1 MDSFRSLQAKSPD
14 IPANMIQAD
23 RNTSVKLRGISPIDS
38 DGFSGNF
45 SAQGALNFLSP
56 DERTA
61 QVYARLK
68 YNQSQRTEDKGAAAA
83 AEPQEIVTGISSSVY
98 KYLLRAEL
106 DAVSAAE
113 EAAAAG
119 AEDNPSQPSPF
130 SPSKVGF
137 TPLSLE
143 SITADEMELI
153 RQSREQ
159 SRQQSAHLS
168 DDRTFTSPTYDVDQR
183 IFTRPLAPYP
193 VGGGRNQV
201 RVATPRTVDDSGS
214 HKPRQLL
221 NTSQFDGSTT
231 NSFYTS
237 KPYLRMTERTKID
250 AADFS
255 GNPGEFY
262 MKFLV
267 FLRGIDKEYLLW
279 ENIDRQL
286 YEFLILLIERCP
298 GVHFNDTHLR
308 ELDDFDKDNPML
320 TDSLKKTDVAQRAL
334 LSLSKENNMMLL
346 QLHNSDKLDT
356 VVVEAI
362 KDTLNRWY
370 DRRHNRISDRPE
382 NGVSLIMARFALTV
396 PPDPNSQ
403 QLRDKLATFLQET
416 VQWPFHG
423 SVSALFAMRQ
433 SRFFSLQQEITAH
446 RLVMNITVGDDGVH
460 FMLTTAVPKDAPHHI
475 ELENLRVACLSGL
488 RLRSTKATEEEKLSR
503 VQEYADAC
511 DGLRTAEEL
520 AATSSTR
527 ANTRPGAV
535 NAPGNISTHLGVAK
549 SAVPVSVA
557 PKPVSASAATVTS
570 QSAPRSPIRRSR
582 DTTCAYC
589 HDQKKDDSHII
600 ENCAL
605 AAPYLVPGISA
616 EGRSLP
622 LVSVRC
628 YNQECNAY
636 GHFKSACPISAGQPK
651 NVVRPSPN
659 RETG

>member
-38 DGFSGNF
+38 GGFSGNF

-83 AEPQEIVTGISSSVY
+83 AEPQEIVTGITSSVY

-214 HKPRQLL
+214 HKSSQLL

-346 QLHNSDKLDT
+346 QLDNSDKLDT

-382 NGVSLIMARFALTV
+382 NGI
-396 PPDPNSQ
+396 
-403 QLRDKLATFLQET
+403 
-416 VQWPFHG
+416 
-423 SVSALFAMRQ
+423 
-433 SRFFSLQQEITAH
+433 
-446 RLVMNITVGDDGVH
+446 LV
-460 FMLTTAVPKDAPHHI
+460 
-475 ELENLRVACLSGL
+475 
-488 RLRSTKATEEEKLSR
+488 
-503 VQEYADAC
+503 
-511 DGLRTAEEL
+511 
-520 AATSSTR
+520 
-527 ANTRPGAV
+527 
-535 NAPGNISTHLGVAK
+535 
-549 SAVPVSVA
+549 
-557 PKPVSASAATVTS
+557 
-570 QSAPRSPIRRSR
+570 
-582 DTTCAYC
+582 
-589 HDQKKDDSHII
+589 
-600 ENCAL
+600 
-605 AAPYLVPGISA
+605 
-616 EGRSLP
+616 
-622 LVSVRC
+622 
-628 YNQECNAY
+628 
-636 GHFKSACPISAGQPK
+636 
-651 NVVRPSPN
+651 
-659 RETG
+659 

>member
-83 AEPQEIVTGISSSVY
+83 AEPQEIVTGITSSVY

-214 HKPRQLL
+214 HKPR
-221 NTSQFDGSTT
+221 
-231 NSFYTS
+231 
-237 KPYLRMTERTKID
+237 
-250 AADFS
+250 
-255 GNPGEFY
+255 
-262 MKFLV
+262 
-267 FLRGIDKEYLLW
+267 
-279 ENIDRQL
+279 
-286 YEFLILLIERCP
+286 
-298 GVHFNDTHLR
+298 
-308 ELDDFDKDNPML
+308 
-320 TDSLKKTDVAQRAL
+320 
-334 LSLSKENNMMLL
+334 
-346 QLHNSDKLDT
+346 
-356 VVVEAI
+356 
-362 KDTLNRWY
+362 
-370 DRRHNRISDRPE
+370 
-382 NGVSLIMARFALTV
+382 
-396 PPDPNSQ
+396 
-403 QLRDKLATFLQET
+403 
-416 VQWPFHG
+416 
-423 SVSALFAMRQ
+423 
-433 SRFFSLQQEITAH
+433 
-446 RLVMNITVGDDGVH
+446 
-460 FMLTTAVPKDAPHHI
+460 
-475 ELENLRVACLSGL
+475 
-488 RLRSTKATEEEKLSR
+488 
-503 VQEYADAC
+503 
-511 DGLRTAEEL
+511 
-520 AATSSTR
+520 
-527 ANTRPGAV
+527 
-535 NAPGNISTHLGVAK
+535 
-549 SAVPVSVA
+549 
-557 PKPVSASAATVTS
+557 
-570 QSAPRSPIRRSR
+570 
-582 DTTCAYC
+582 
-589 HDQKKDDSHII
+589 
-600 ENCAL
+600 
-605 AAPYLVPGISA
+605 
-616 EGRSLP
+616 P
-622 LVSVRC
+622 L
-628 YNQECNAY
+628 
-636 GHFKSACPISAGQPK
+636 
-651 NVVRPSPN
+651 
-659 RETG
+659 